1 MPAVADDLTPV
12 LDWLRAWQRLFHG
25 SGRPKEIVYRPRT
38 DQVLADL
45 QRRLARCVGT
55 IEKNDGVGRPLA
67 VSNAAGTLGP
77 LLAHAV
83 ARLERDEVYKF
94 VLDSSG
100 VDPTQLAARLQG
112 PLDSLEDLKEI
123 LKTLDDGR
131 LSPDLDAVAHATC
144 VLGQEDLSLLASHAL
159 RRHRRDE
166 LVRLPR
172 AALARACWCGAF
184 AALDAA
190 ELARTPAPS
199 LLLGL
204 VESLVDE
211 LPADIAHDE
220 EPWDLEGAVQRYADS
235 KHTDPISRV
244 AFDLVHQVIVV
255 TSADDLEGARAA
267 AASYAKNCILNV
279 LYHRTFRA
287 DRHVSEATE
296 ARADALH
303 ATLAQ
308 HGWMSNASPLER
320 ELRVPQLGAAFTA
333 RQAAVRFAARLAG
346 RAAASSLSEADA
358 RALADMLSDKSS
370 IELASRD
377 LHARMRPAIRAT
389 LDPAC
394 IRLRTLGAED
404 LGTENRSEFA
414 RDWARALET
423 WASGA
428 TASEWQLPRGR
439 GVPSA
444 AALMASVRRAIVGE
458 PEPRTVGWVIHGLQ
472 PRPEPCEF
480 GGVTFTDPEHFDFG
494 QGTYPAVLG
503 RGEPA
508 VLCHLSVEA
517 RSASEA
523 RAVARTRLEKALD
536 ALVYASDGG
545 VDANGG
551 FEPRVVESS
560 IIAEPT
566 TRGWHGRASDER
578 ERRSAPL
585 HVDAAAELAPFY
597 GRLLTKEKPSE
608 LETRILNA
616 LPWYRRARWEKDA
629 TRRLLSYWILVEGA
643 FALKRKGGGAF
654 GCIARAAKLHVT
666 WWDLP
671 WMYGFL
677 TMHRQLVR
685 ALERDDTL
693 AAQADALL
701 PDWRLP
707 RTAMRDPGCITRLA
721 DVLGG
726 TSMFGALPSE
736 LDSSARALRE
746 ADDDVRGSL
755 RLQRWESEI
764 VLDRAYQ
771 HRNGIVHRSELV
783 GADDVLLAQQL
794 EGIVERL
801 LARLVGGALRPQPI
815 ETLTDLLAWWDDPF
829 V

>member
-1 MPAVADDLTPV
+1 MSAVADDLRPV
-12 LDWLRAWQRLFHG
+12 LDWLRAWQRLFKG
-25 SGRPKEIVYRPRT
+25 GGRPKEIVYRPRT
-38 DQVLADL
+38 DHVLADL
-45 QRRLARCVGT
+45 RRRLARCVGT
-55 IEKNDGVGRPLA
+55 IEDHDDADRLSV
-67 VSNAAGTLGP
+67 VSKAAATLEP
-77 LLAHAV
+77 LLTHAV
-83 ARLERDEVYKF
+83 VRFERDEMYKF
-94 VLDSSG
+94 VLGGSG
-100 VDPTQLAARLQG
+100 VDPARLAARLRG
-112 PLDSLEDLKEI
+112 PLGSLDDLKETY
-123 LKTLDDGR
+123 KALDDDR
-131 LSPDLDAVAHATC
+131 LSPDLDAVAHAAC
-144 VLGQEDLSLLASHAL
+144 VLGQEDLLLLASHAL

-172 AALARACWCGAF
+172 TAVASACWCGAF
-184 AALDAA
+184 GALDAA
-190 ELARTPAPS
+190 ELARTPAPN

-204 VESLVDE
+204 VASLVDE
-211 LPADIAHDE
+211 LPADVAHDE

-244 AFDLVHQVIVV
+244 AFELVHQVIVV
-255 TSADDLEGARAA
+255 KSADDLDGARAT

-279 LYHRTFRA
+279 LYRRSFRA
-287 DRHVSEATE
+287 DRDVSEATE

-308 HGWMSNASPLER
+308 HGWISNASALER
-320 ELRVPQLGAAFTA
+320 EVRAAQCGAAFTA

-346 RAAASSLSEADA
+346 RAAASSLSDDDA
-358 RALADMLSDKSS
+358 RALAAMLSCKSS
-370 IELASRD
+370 VELASRN
-377 LHARMRPAIRAT
+377 LHARMRHVIRAT

-394 IRLRTLGAED
+394 LRLRTFGGED
-404 LGTENRSEFA
+404 LSTENRSEFA
-414 RDWARALET
+414 HDWARALAT
-423 WASGA
+423 WAAGA

-508 VLCHLSVEA
+508 VLCHVSVRA

-523 RAVARTRLEKALD
+523 RAIARTRLEKALD
-536 ALVYASDGG
+536 ALVFASDGS

-566 TRGWHGRASDER
+566 TRGWHGRAPDER

-597 GRLLTKEKPSE
+597 GSLLTKQKPSE

-677 TMHRQLVR
+677 TLHRQLVR
-685 ALERDDTL
+685 ALERDDAL
-693 AAQADALL
+693 AAKADALL

-707 RTAMRDPGCITRLA
+707 RTTMRDPGCITRLA
-721 DVLGG
+721 EVLGG
-726 TSMFGALPSE
+726 TSVFGALPSE

-746 ADDDVRGSL
+746 ADDAVRASL

-794 EGIVERL
+794 EAIVERL
-801 LARLVGGALRPQPI
+801 LARLVGGTLRPEPI
-815 ETLTDLLAWWDDPF
+815 ETLADLLAWWDDPF
-829 V
+829 G